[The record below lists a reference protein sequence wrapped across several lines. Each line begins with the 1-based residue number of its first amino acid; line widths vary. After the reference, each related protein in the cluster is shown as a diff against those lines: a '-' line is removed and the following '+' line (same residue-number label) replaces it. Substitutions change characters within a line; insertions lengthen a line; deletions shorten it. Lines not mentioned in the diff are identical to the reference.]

1 MIHLINIVSFFLLT
15 ISSIYLPPFDL
26 AQFLAASYALDN
38 IFPNKATISVA
49 TISSIVPGRIST
61 TNPMFSVQ
69 HFSVYSLISQL
80 RTLFLENV
88 VRFFMLYCS
97 IIEVIYS
104 LKSSSV
110 CIASIV
116 LR

>member
-61 TNPMFSVQ
+61 TNPMF
-69 HFSVYSLISQL
+69 FSTTLFCIFTYKSIKNVIFRKC
-80 RTLFLENV
+80 RTLLYV
-88 VRFFMLYCS
+88 VLFHY
-97 IIEVIYS
+97 
-104 LKSSSV
+104 
-110 CIASIV
+110 
-116 LR
+116 

>member
-69 HFSVYSLISQL
+69 HFSVYSLISQSIKNVIFRKC
-80 RTLFLENV
+80 RTLLYV
-88 VRFFMLYCS
+88 VLFHY
-97 IIEVIYS
+97 
-104 LKSSSV
+104 
-110 CIASIV
+110 
-116 LR
+116 